1 MLRQDPFAS
10 FLSNISQNL
19 QIVEELETTL
29 GKIHDTASRRDHDS
43 AAATERENNP
53 LTELRRAAAF

>member
-10 FLSNISQNL
+10 FLSDISQNL

-29 GKIHDTASRRDHDS
+29 GKIYDTASRRTHDS
-43 AAATERENNP
+43 AVPESEPKR
-53 LTELRRAAAF
+53 LSDLRRAAAF